1 MLLKLLQ
8 PSNACLCI
16 LVTLS
21 KIFVFSQ
28 PLINLFVFV
37 SIIALQF
44 SLLSYTLLSSAT
56 FILLKLPQYENE

>member
-28 PLINLFVFV
+28 PLINLFVFEILKMKMDCLFLESGNV
-37 SIIALQF
+37 KME
-44 SLLSYTLLSSAT
+44 SLL
-56 FILLKLPQYENE
+56 N